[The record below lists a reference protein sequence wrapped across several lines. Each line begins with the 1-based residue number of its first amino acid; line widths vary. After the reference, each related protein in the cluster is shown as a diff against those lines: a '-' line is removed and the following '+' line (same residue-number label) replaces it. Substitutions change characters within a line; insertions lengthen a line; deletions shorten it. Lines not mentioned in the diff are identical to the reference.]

1 MKLGDPAGR
10 IHPNQAR
17 YQLRYTRI
25 PVHFTR
31 LPQQMQAK
39 VDKGSATGRP
49 FAVCFLMSGGPL
61 LSLFQHAQQTPLEDL
76 PSGGDQ
82 LRFNLGRTALRL
94 TLGLGFRLF
103 LLALGLA
110 ARLVLQLLLAAA
122 CFIVQLLLAL
132 KDQLVFLRG
141 NTLRDVWVETTAPC
155 RTWK

>member
-1 MKLGDPAGR
+1 M
-10 IHPNQAR
+10 
-17 YQLRYTRI
+17 
-25 PVHFTR
+25 
-31 LPQQMQAK
+31 
-39 VDKGSATGRP
+39 
-49 FAVCFLMSGGPL
+49 

-82 LRFNLGRTALRL
+82 LRFNLGCTALRL

-132 KDQLVFLRG
+132 ALLVLQLLLPLLVGFFLFQTLFLRLG
-141 NTLRDVWVETTAPC
+141 LRLLTGLAASSCLAVSAFSASSVSTS
-155 RTWK
+155 

>member
-1 MKLGDPAGR
+1 M
-10 IHPNQAR
+10 
-17 YQLRYTRI
+17 
-25 PVHFTR
+25 
-31 LPQQMQAK
+31 
-39 VDKGSATGRP
+39 
-49 FAVCFLMSGGPL
+49 

-132 KDQLVFLRG
+132 ARLVLQLLLPLLVGFFLFQ
-141 NTLRDVWVETTAPC
+141 TLFFRLGLRLLTALRSASSC
-155 RTWK
+155 LAVSAFSASSVSTS